1 MSIESKNN
9 IGSANISIREFW
21 NNYHSELFF
30 FLVLSALVAL
40 GHWLSR
46 FIPENYILDAVLPV
60 QHGAISSSCLISAWM
75 LFRHSEGMRIR
86 IAFAVAMLIWGLS
99 DCALIMQDYIF
110 QWQVIRIGSDKFN
123 SYELFVGNFL
133 AWLML
138 VYPTEALRPRWLTW
152 KKALLQLLPLML
164 LVPLDYLFPTIDL
177 RFMIT
182 LYPAVLIILLFSH
195 IRAYRIRCEEN
206 YSSMDHIDAQWIVRY
221 LSMVLLLGLSYLYIL
236 LSDNPGRV
244 VTQNLLFLFII
255 TYSTEQILFRKSP
268 LEELNTETAEENSK
282 QQEISSAEQKKLE
295 AWMQK
300 EKPYLNPNFQL
311 MDLRAVLPMNR
322 TYLSQFIN
330 STYGCSF
337 YQFTNTYRIE
347 EAKRIMRE
355 NPDMKMAD
363 VASLSGFASQ
373 TVFSQVFS
381 KETGI
386 SPLKWNKERISGID
400 DISLQ
405 Q

>member
-9 IGSANISIREFW
+9 IGSANISIRELW

-40 GHWLSR
+40 GHWLSS
-46 FIPENYILDAVLPV
+46 FIPENYIFDAVLPV

-75 LFRHSEGMRIR
+75 LFRHSEGMRTR
-86 IAFAVAMLIWGLS
+86 IASAIAMLLWGLADS
-99 DCALIMQDYIF
+99 AMILQDYIF
-110 QWQVIRIGSDKFN
+110 QWQVIRIGSDQFD

-133 AWLML
+133 GWLML

-152 KKALLQLLPLML
+152 KKALLQLLPLTL
-164 LVPLDYLFPTIDL
+164 LVPLDYFLPAIDL

-221 LSMVLLLGLSYLYIL
+221 LSMVLLLGLSYLYVL

-244 VTQNLLFLFII
+244 VTQNVLFLFII
-255 TYSTEQILFRKSP
+255 IYSIEQILFRKSP
-268 LEELNTETAEENSK
+268 LEELNTETAEENSE
-282 QQEISSAEQKKLE
+282 QQEISSAEQEKLE

-386 SPLKWNKERISGID
+386 SPLKWNKERISRID

>member
-40 GHWLSR
+40 SHWLSS
-46 FIPENYILDAVLPV
+46 FIPENYIFDAVLPV
-60 QHGAISSSCLISAWM
+60 QHGAITSTCLISAWM
-75 LFRHSEGMRIR
+75 LFRHSEGMRTR
-86 IAFAVAMLIWGLS
+86 IASAIAMLLWGLA
-99 DCALIMQDYIF
+99 DGALILQDYIF
-110 QWQVIRIGSDKFN
+110 QWQVIRIGPDQFD

-133 AWLML
+133 GWIML

-182 LYPAVLIILLFSH
+182 LYPAVLIIMLFSH

-221 LSMVLLLGLSYLYIL
+221 LSMALLLGLSYLYIL

-244 VTQNLLFLFII
+244 VTQNFLFLFII
-255 TYSTEQILFRKSP
+255 IYSTEQILFRKSP
-268 LEELNTETAEENSK
+268 LEELNTETAEENSE

-381 KETGI
+381 KETGV
-386 SPLKWNKERISGID
+386 SPSNWNKNADFHR
-400 DISLQ
+400 L
-405 Q
+405 

>member
-40 GHWLSR
+40 SHWLSS
-46 FIPENYILDAVLPV
+46 FIPENYIFDAVLPV
-60 QHGAISSSCLISAWM
+60 QHGAITSTCLISAWM
-75 LFRHSEGMRIR
+75 LFRHSEGMRTR
-86 IAFAVAMLIWGLS
+86 IASAIAMLLWGLA
-99 DCALIMQDYIF
+99 DGALILQDYIF
-110 QWQVIRIGSDKFN
+110 QWQVIRIGSDQFD

-133 AWLML
+133 GWLML

-221 LSMVLLLGLSYLYIL
+221 LSMALLLGLSYLYIL

-244 VTQNLLFLFII
+244 VTQNVLFIFI
-255 TYSTEQILFRKSP
+255 VIYSTEQILFRKSP
-268 LEELNTETAEENSK
+268 LEELNTETAEENSE

>member
-21 NNYHSELFF
+21 HNYHSELFF

-40 GHWLSR
+40 SHWLSR
-46 FIPENYILDAVLPV
+46 FIPENYIFNVVLPV
-60 QHGAISSSCLISAWM
+60 QHGAITSTCLIGAWM

-86 IAFAVAMLIWGLS
+86 IVSAVAMIIWGLA
-99 DCALIMQDYIF
+99 DGALILQDYIL
-110 QWQVIRIGSDKFN
+110 QWPVIRIGSDKFN
-123 SYELFVGNFL
+123 SYALLAGNVL
-133 AWLML
+133 AWIML
-138 VYPTEALRPRWLTW
+138 VYPTETLRPRWLTW
-152 KKALLQLLPLML
+152 EKALLQLLPMAL
-164 LVPLDYLFPTIDL
+164 LVPLDYLLPTIDL
-177 RFMIT
+177 RFLIT
-182 LYPAVLIILLFSH
+182 LYPAALTLMLFSH

-221 LSMVLLLGLSYLYIL
+221 LSMVLLMGLSYMYIL

-244 VTQNLLFLFII
+244 VTQNALFVFIVI
-255 TYSTEQILFRKSP
+255 YSTEQILFRKSP
-268 LEELNTETAEENSK
+268 LEELNTETAEENSE
-282 QQEISSAEQKKLE
+282 QQEISSSEQEKVE

-337 YQFTNTYRIE
+337 YQFANAYRVE
-347 EAKRIMRE
+347 EAKQLMQAHPE
-355 NPDMKMAD
+355 MKMAE
-363 VASLSGFASQ
+363 VASRSGFASQ
-373 TVFSQVFS
+373 AVFSQVFS

-400 DISLQ
+400 DIL
-405 Q
+405 

>member
-9 IGSANISIREFW
+9 IGSANISLRELW
-21 NNYHSELFF
+21 HNYHSELFF

-40 GHWLSR
+40 SHWLSR
-46 FIPENYILDAVLPV
+46 FIPENYIFDVVLPV
-60 QHGAISSSCLISAWM
+60 QHGAIISTCLFSAWM

-86 IAFAVAMLIWGLS
+86 IAFAVVMLLWGLA
-99 DCALIMQDYIF
+99 DGALIMQDYIL
-110 QWQVIRIGSDKFN
+110 QLPVIRIGSDKFN
-123 SYELFVGNFL
+123 SYTLLIGNFL
-133 AWLML
+133 GWIML
-138 VYPTEALRPRWLTW
+138 VYPTETLRPRWLTW
-152 KKALLQLLPLML
+152 KKALLQLLPMML
-164 LVPLDYLFPTIDL
+164 LVPLDYCFPTIDL
-177 RFMIT
+177 RFLIA
-182 LYPAVLIILLFSH
+182 LYPAALAIMLFSH

-221 LSMVLLLGLSYLYIL
+221 LSMVLLMGLSYIYVL

-244 VTQNLLFLFII
+244 VTQNVLFLFII
-255 TYSTEQILFRKSP
+255 IYSTEQILFRKSP
-268 LEELNTETAEENSK
+268 LEELHTETAEENSE
-282 QQEISSAEQKKLE
+282 QQEISSTEQEKVE

-330 STYGCSF
+330 TTYGCSF

-347 EAKRIMRE
+347 EAKQLMQAHPE
-355 NPDMKMAD
+355 MKMAE
-363 VASLSGFASQ
+363 VASRSGFASQ
-373 TVFSQVFS
+373 AVFSQVFS

-386 SPLKWNKERISGID
+386 SPLKWNKERISGSD
-400 DISLQ
+400 DIS
-405 Q
+405 

>member
-9 IGSANISIREFW
+9 IGSANISIRELW

-40 GHWLSR
+40 SHWLSR
-46 FIPENYILDAVLPV
+46 FIPENYIFDVVLPV

-75 LFRHSEGMRIR
+75 LFRHSEGMRTR
-86 IAFAVAMLIWGLS
+86 IASAIAMLIWGLADS
-99 DCALIMQDYIF
+99 ALILQDYIF
-110 QWQVIRIGSDKFN
+110 QWQVIRIGPDQFD

-133 AWLML
+133 GWLML

-164 LVPLDYLFPTIDL
+164 LVPLDYFFPTIDL

-182 LYPAVLIILLFSH
+182 LYPAVLIIMLFSH

-221 LSMVLLLGLSYLYIL
+221 LSMVLLLGLSYLYVL

-244 VTQNLLFLFII
+244 VTQNFLFLFII
-255 TYSTEQILFRKSP
+255 IYSTEQILFRKSP
-268 LEELNTETAEENSK
+268 LEELNTEIAEENSE

-400 DISLQ
+400 DIS
-405 Q
+405 

>member
-9 IGSANISIREFW
+9 IGSANISIRELW
-21 NNYHSELFF
+21 HNYHSELFF

-40 GHWLSR
+40 SHCLSR
-46 FIPENYILDAVLPV
+46 FIPENCIFDVVLPV
-60 QHGAISSSCLISAWM
+60 QHGAITSTCLISAWM

-86 IAFAVAMLIWGLS
+86 IASAVVMLIWGLA
-99 DCALIMQDYIF
+99 DGALIMQDYIL
-110 QWQVIRIGSDKFN
+110 QWQVIRIGSDKFD
-123 SYELFVGNFL
+123 SYALFVGNFL
-133 AWLML
+133 AWIML
-138 VYPTEALRPRWLTW
+138 VYPTETLRPRWLTW
-152 KKALLQLLPLML
+152 KKALLQLLPMTL
-164 LVPLDYLFPTIDL
+164 LVPLDYLLPTIDL
-177 RFMIT
+177 RFLIS
-182 LYPAVLIILLFSH
+182 LYPAALTIMLFSH

-221 LSMVLLLGLSYLYIL
+221 LSMVLLMGLSYIYIL

-244 VTQNLLFLFII
+244 VTQNVLFVFIVI
-255 TYSTEQILFRKSP
+255 YSTEQILFRKSP
-268 LEELNTETAEENSK
+268 LEELNTETAEENSE
-282 QQEISSAEQKKLE
+282 QQEISSSEQEKVE

-337 YQFTNTYRIE
+337 YQFANAYRVE
-347 EAKRIMRE
+347 EAKQLMQAHPE
-355 NPDMKMAD
+355 MKMAD
-363 VASLSGFASQ
+363 VAARSGFASQ
-373 TVFSQVFS
+373 AVFSQVFS

-400 DISLQ
+400 DIL
-405 Q
+405 

>member
-1 MSIESKNN
+1 MQESGLH
-9 IGSANISIREFW
+9 ITTSLREFW
-21 NNYHSELFF
+21 YNYRENVFF
-30 FLVLSALVAL
+30 FLILSALVAL
-40 GHWLSR
+40 GHWLAR
-46 FIPENYILDAVLPV
+46 FIPENYIFDAVLPV

-75 LFRHSEGMRIR
+75 LFRHSEGMRTR
-86 IAFAVAMLIWGLS
+86 IASAIAMLIWGLADS
-99 DCALIMQDYIF
+99 AMILQDYIF
-110 QWQVIRIGSDKFN
+110 QWQVIRIGPDKFN

-152 KKALLQLLPLML
+152 KKAILQLLPLML
-164 LVPLDYLFPTIDL
+164 LVPLDYFFPTIDL

-221 LSMVLLLGLSYLYIL
+221 LSMVLLLGLSYIYVL
-236 LSDNPGRV
+236 LSDNPGRF
-244 VTQNLLFLFII
+244 VTQNVLFLFII
-255 TYSTEQILFRKSP
+255 IYSTEQILFRKSP
-268 LEELNTETAEENSK
+268 LEELNTETTEENSE

-300 EKPYLNPNFQL
+300 KKPYLNPNFQL

-322 TYLSQFIN
+322 TYLSQFVN

-337 YQFTNTYRIE
+337 YQFVNAYRVE
-347 EAKRIMRE
+347 EAKQLMQAHPE
-355 NPDMKMAD
+355 MKMAE
-363 VASLSGFASQ
+363 VASRSGFASQ
-373 TVFSQVFS
+373 AVFSQVFS
-381 KETGI
+381 KETGV
-386 SPLKWNKERISGID
+386 SPLKWNKERINGID

>member
-9 IGSANISIREFW
+9 IGSANISIRELW

-40 GHWLSR
+40 SHWLSR
-46 FIPENYILDAVLPV
+46 FIPENYIFDVVLPV

-75 LFRHSEGMRIR
+75 LFRHSEGMRTR
-86 IAFAVAMLIWGLS
+86 IASAIAMLLWGLADS
-99 DCALIMQDYIF
+99 AMILQDYIF
-110 QWQVIRIGSDKFN
+110 QWQVIRIGPDQFD

-133 AWLML
+133 GWLML

-152 KKALLQLLPLML
+152 KKALLQLLPMAL
-164 LVPLDYLFPTIDL
+164 LVPLDYFFPTIDL
-177 RFMIT
+177 RFMII

-221 LSMVLLLGLSYLYIL
+221 LSMVLLLGLSYLYVL

-244 VTQNLLFLFII
+244 VTQNFLFLFII
-255 TYSTEQILFRKSP
+255 IYSIEQILFRKSP

-282 QQEISSAEQKKLE
+282 QQEISSAEQEKLE

-373 TVFSQVFS
+373 AVFSQVFS
-381 KETGI
+381 KETGF

-400 DISLQ
+400 DIS
-405 Q
+405 

>member
-9 IGSANISIREFW
+9 IGSANISIRELW

-40 GHWLSR
+40 GHWLSS
-46 FIPENYILDAVLPV
+46 FIPENYIFDAVLPV

-75 LFRHSEGMRIR
+75 LFRHSEGMRTR
-86 IAFAVAMLIWGLS
+86 IASAIAMLLWGLADS
-99 DCALIMQDYIF
+99 AMILQDYIF
-110 QWQVIRIGSDKFN
+110 QWQVIRIGSDQFD

-133 AWLML
+133 GWLML

-164 LVPLDYLFPTIDL
+164 LVPLDYFFPTIDL

-182 LYPAVLIILLFSH
+182 LYPAVLIIMLFSH

-221 LSMVLLLGLSYLYIL
+221 LSMVLLLGLSYLYVL

-244 VTQNLLFLFII
+244 VTQNVLFLFII
-255 TYSTEQILFRKSP
+255 IYSIEQILFRKSP
-268 LEELNTETAEENSK
+268 LEELNTETAEENSE
-282 QQEISSAEQKKLE
+282 QQEISSAEQEKLE

-386 SPLKWNKERISGID
+386 SPLKWNKERISRID

>member
-9 IGSANISIREFW
+9 IGSANISIRELW

-40 GHWLSR
+40 SHWLSR
-46 FIPENYILDAVLPV
+46 FIPENYIFDVVLPV

-75 LFRHSEGMRIR
+75 LFRHSEGMRTR
-86 IAFAVAMLIWGLS
+86 IAYAVAMLIWGLADS
-99 DCALIMQDYIF
+99 ALILQDYIF
-110 QWQVIRIGSDKFN
+110 QWQVIRIGSDQFN

-133 AWLML
+133 GWIML
-138 VYPTEALRPRWLTW
+138 VYPTETLRPRWLTW
-152 KKALLQLLPLML
+152 KKALLQLLPMAL
-164 LVPLDYLFPTIDL
+164 LVPLDYFLPTIDL

-221 LSMVLLLGLSYLYIL
+221 LSMVLLLGLSYLYVL

-244 VTQNLLFLFII
+244 VTPNVLFIFII

-268 LEELNTETAEENSK
+268 LEELNTETAEENSE

-322 TYLSQFIN
+322 TYLSQFVN

>member
-60 QHGAISSSCLISAWM
+60 QHGAITSSCLISAWM
-75 LFRHSEGMRIR
+75 LFRHSEGMRTR
-86 IAFAVAMLIWGLS
+86 IASAIAMLIWGLA

-110 QWQVIRIGSDKFN
+110 QWQVIRIGPDKFN

-133 AWLML
+133 AWIML

-195 IRAYRIRCEEN
+195 IRAYRMRCEEN

-221 LSMVLLLGLSYLYIL
+221 LSMALLLGLSYLYIL

-244 VTQNLLFLFII
+244 VTQNFLFLFII
-255 TYSTEQILFRKSP
+255 IYSTEQILFRKSP
-268 LEELNTETAEENSK
+268 LEELNTETAEENSE
-282 QQEISSAEQKKLE
+282 QQEISSAEQEKLE

-373 TVFSQVFS
+373 AVFSQVFS

-386 SPLKWNKERISGID
+386 SPLKWNKERISGSD